1 MHHKPRLQWNDSYL
15 GRSLVGARPA
25 FFDLGSMCGVPVQ
38 LTELKALMGMCGEL
52 RTVAGFLV
60 QPEEGRWALPGLGEV
75 K

>member
-1 MHHKPRLQWNDSYL
+1 M
-15 GRSLVGARPA
+15 
-25 FFDLGSMCGVPVQ
+25 Q